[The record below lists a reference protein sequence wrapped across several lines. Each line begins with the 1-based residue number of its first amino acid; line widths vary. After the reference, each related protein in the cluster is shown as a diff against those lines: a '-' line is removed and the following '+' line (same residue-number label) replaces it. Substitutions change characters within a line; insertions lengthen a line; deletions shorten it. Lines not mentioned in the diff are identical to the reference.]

1 MSFTTELAAAADADL
16 VVEAAIEN
24 LDIKKSIFAELDSLC
39 KPETILASNTSSI
52 SITAIAAATKR
63 PDKFI
68 GMHFFNP
75 ATVMKLVEVIRGAH
89 TSDETYKTIAELA
102 AAIGKEPV
110 EVNEAPGFVVNK
122 ILVPMI
128 NEGSTLVYT
137 GVASVE
143 GVDTAMKLG
152 ANHPMGPLALGD
164 LIGLDVC
171 LAIMDTLYDETRDPK
186 YRASRCCARWSAP
199 ASWAVRPARLLRLQ
213 PRTKTP
219 VNSGR
224 RISHASNDGRE
235 AFDSRSVGC
244 RNLKYKPLGGRQ
256 QMDSALF
263 PEQQQMLRKMYRDF
277 AENEVKPL
285 AEWVDE
291 TSTFP
296 EETVKKMA
304 KLGMMGIY
312 FPKE

>member
-1 MSFTTELAAAADADL
+1 MKKIVVIGGGTMGLDIAQVFARNSYDVVVRDINDDIIKASEGRLNKGLDKQVAKGKMDEAKKADILAHMTFTTDLNAAADADL

-24 LDIKKSIFAELDSLC
+24 LDIKKSIFADLDKIC

-89 TSDETYKTIAELA
+89 TSDETCATVTELA
-102 AAIGKEPV
+102 KAIGKEPV

-128 NEGSTLVYT
+128 NEAVDLLYT
-137 GVASVE
+137 GVASAE
-143 GVDTAMKLG
+143 GIDTAMKLG

-171 LAIMDTLYDETRDPK
+171 LAIMDTLFSETHDPK
-186 YRASRCCARWSAP
+186 YRAS
-199 ASWAVRPARLLRLQ
+199 LL
-213 PRTKTP
+213 
-219 VNSGR
+219 
-224 RISHASNDGRE
+224 
-235 AFDSRSVGC
+235 
-244 RNLKYKPLGGRQ
+244 
-256 QMDSALF
+256 
-263 PEQQQMLRKMYRDF
+263 LRKMVR
-277 AENEVKPL
+277 AG
-285 AEWVDE
+285 
-291 TSTFP
+291 
-296 EETVKKMA
+296 
-304 KLGMMGIY
+304 KLGRKTGIGFY
-312 FPKE
+312 DYRK